1 MARKCPTCGGELI
14 QNPKNPAYLLCT
26 NCNKNYKTPSN
37 NGSSNSKKKSKKT
50 KICKHCKTE
59 INAAAKICPN
69 CKKKQGGGILKKLL
83 LIFIVL
89 IAIGAIGSFLSGGDK
104 TQHVDSAKSNDN
116 SNENEK
122 QSNAAD
128 NSFNIGEIAEY
139 NDVQVTVLSYEEST
153 GNEWVQPESGK
164 IFVFPE
170 IEITNNS
177 DDEISVSSM
186 ISFDCYI
193 GDYKADFSSNAFMA
207 LSTESGKQQL
217 DGSIAPGKKI
227 KGVLGIEAPSD
238 WSTIEIYY
246 KDNVWLS
253 SNFSFLISK

>member
-1 MARKCPTCGGELI
+1 M
-14 QNPKNPAYLLCT
+14 
-26 NCNKNYKTPSN
+26 
-37 NGSSNSKKKSKKT
+37 
-50 KICKHCKTE
+50 
-59 INAAAKICPN
+59 
-69 CKKKQGGGILKKLL
+69 KKLL

-104 TQHVDSAKSNDN
+104 TQHVDSAKSDDN
-116 SNENEK
+116 SNEK

-128 NSFNIGEIAEY
+128 DSFNIGEIAEY

-207 LSTESGKQQL
+207 LSTESGNKR
-217 DGSIAPGKKI
+217 SFGKR
-227 KGVLGIEAPSD
+227 
-238 WSTIEIYY
+238 
-246 KDNVWLS
+246 S
-253 SNFSFLISK
+253 SK

>member
-1 MARKCPTCGGELI
+1 MVYSPCI
-14 QNPKNPAYLLCT
+14 SSSI
-26 NCNKNYKTPSN
+26 TPITAIK
-37 NGSSNSKKKSKKT
+37 GYVEGLMDGVADTPEKMKKYISSDKNSKKS
-50 KICKHCKTE
+50 
-59 INAAAKICPN
+59 NLPN
-69 CKKKQGGGILKKLL
+69 I
-83 LIFIVL
+83 I
-89 IAIGAIGSFLSGGDK
+89 SD
-104 TQHVDSAKSNDN
+104 DN
-116 SNENEK
+116 SNEK

-128 NSFNIGEIAEY
+128 DSFNIGEIAEY
-139 NDVQVTVLSYEEST
+139 NDVQVTVLSYEESI
-153 GNEWVQPESGK
+153 GNEWVQPESGI

>member
-1 MARKCPTCGGELI
+1 M
-14 QNPKNPAYLLCT
+14 
-26 NCNKNYKTPSN
+26 
-37 NGSSNSKKKSKKT
+37 
-50 KICKHCKTE
+50 
-59 INAAAKICPN
+59 
-69 CKKKQGGGILKKLL
+69 KKLL

-104 TQHVDSAKSNDN
+104 TPHVDSAKSNDN

-177 DDEISVSSM
+177 DEEISVSSM

-207 LSTESGKQQL
+207 LSTESGNQQL
-217 DGSIAPGKKI
+217 DGSIAPGKKN
-227 KGVLGIEAPSD
+227 KRSFR
-238 WSTIEIYY
+238 
-246 KDNVWLS
+246 NRS
-253 SNFSFLISK
+253 SK